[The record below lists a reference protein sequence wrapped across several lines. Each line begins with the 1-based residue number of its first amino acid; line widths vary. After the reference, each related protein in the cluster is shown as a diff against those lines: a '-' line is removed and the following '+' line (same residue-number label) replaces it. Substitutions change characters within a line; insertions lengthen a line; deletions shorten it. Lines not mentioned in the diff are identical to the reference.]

1 MEPATCSKKPPAR
14 TSPTSS
20 PIRSS
25 SIPSRLSLDVDE
37 STHPPSTCYEDA
49 HPAPI
54 SPTSTSPRSHTFP
67 IVHKNKHKNRASID
81 STNSAASHDSYT
93 TANEHHEGEEE
104 KHGILKKI
112 GTGMHKARPYVERLS
127 GTYEP
132 MPIKEPDHVTK

>member
-1 MEPATCSKKPPAR
+1 MEPATCSKKPLAS

-20 PIRSS
+20 PTR
-25 SIPSRLSLDVDE
+25 RLSLDVDT

-54 SPTSTSPRSHTFP
+54 SPTSSSRSRTFP
-67 IVHKNKHKNRASID
+67 LVAKKKHRNRASID

-93 TANEHHEGEEE
+93 TANEHNDDE
-104 KHGILKKI
+104 KDGILHKI
-112 GTGMHKARPYVERLS
+112 ATGMQKARPYVERLS

-132 MPIKEPDHVTK
+132 MPIKEPGHVTK